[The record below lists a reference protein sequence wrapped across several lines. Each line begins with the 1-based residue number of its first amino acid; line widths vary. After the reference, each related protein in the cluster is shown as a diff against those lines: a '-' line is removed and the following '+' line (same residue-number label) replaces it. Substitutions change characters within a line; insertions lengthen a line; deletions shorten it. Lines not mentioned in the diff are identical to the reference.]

1 MTNVL
6 LVKDKNIKEKY
17 IYLIK
22 QQKFITKKKLV
33 DINGNQKCI
42 KCTKLLDSMGHESRE
57 H

>member
-1 MTNVL
+1 MTNAL

-33 DINGNQKCI
+33 DINDNQKCI
-42 KCTKLLDSMGHESRE
+42 KCTKLLDSMGHESR
-57 H
+57 